1 MINLK
6 HISIF
11 CDENITLLEL
21 QEIRGKITAIFG
33 GAKKPAVYMRY
44 DSDEGILKIN
54 NNNEKERETD
64 FQHENV

>member
-21 QEIRGKITAIFG
+21 QEIREKITGIFG
-33 GAKKPAVYMRY
+33 GAKKPEVYMRY

-54 NNNEKERETD
+54 NKNEKERETD